1 MMNIMEAE
9 ELHGPQTYQKF
20 PVVIVRGSGAEV
32 WDDQNNPYVD
42 CMGGYG
48 VAIVGHCNP
57 EVVAAVKSQAERLI
71 TCHSSLYNDLPGE
84 AHFVHA
90 EGARRRVP
98 LEQRGGGQ
106 RGRDKT
112 RQEVHG

>member
-1 MMNIMEAE
+1 MMNTMEAE

-32 WDDQNNPYVD
+32 WDDQDNEYID

-57 EVVAAVKSQAERLI
+57 EVVAAIKSQAERLI
-71 TCHSSLYNDLPGE
+71 TCHSSLYNDARADVPRE
-84 AHFVHA
+84 AQPRA
-90 EGARRRVP
+90 PRRDSTPHSSQTAGLR
-98 LEQRGGGQ
+98 R
-106 RGRDKT
+106 T
-112 RQEVHG
+112 RSR